1 MLLSGMGEKRMPSQ
15 SCTHF
20 KARVQDRTSKAN
32 RIVAFSHNSERLRT
46 STKTKVSGGL
56 CPGNAS
62 KESDYSGKNECK
74 PGILQQVISSAKA
87 REKME
92 ASDRSQCCKYA
103 SIGSHIQDG
112 DCRNY
117 SKLHL
122 QRGVGCI
129 SRSNRRILPHSYPS
143 KISKPALISRG
154 RTFVSV
160 QSPTFRYCNG
170 STRIHPHCQR
180 GKAYASKHGYTHPP
194 VPGRLVIASSN
205 TADLHGAVK
214 TTGPVRTRA
223 RLGDQLQKIRV
234 NTNSK
239 IRLPGVQ
246 VRLDKGRGLTHRKKW
261 LILTAAIE
269 GLNNSQTTTPR
280 ILMSFIGILASL
292 EKTVPMGRLHMR
304 PFQWYLKTHWKYPQ
318 SLDKRIPCS
327 EILKKHLVWWKN
339 PKNVLTGC
347 PLHVEEHNLLL
358 FTDASIKG
366 WGAHLGDL
374 TISGLWSDTEAN
386 LHINILEMKAV
397 FLAIRSFQSHLLNQR
412 VLVASDNATVV
423 AYLNKQGGTHSLEM
437 CLMVWRLMAFCN
449 PRAILLRA
457 RHIQGC
463 LNVIADS
470 LSRRDKIIQTEWS
483 LHPKIFQGICQI
495 WHRPMVDL
503 FATKMNNKLPLYVSP
518 VPDPNA
524 MAVDALNISWQAL
537 DGYVYCPVALIPK
550 VVQKMRTYACR
561 MIVVAPGWP
570 GMSWFWDLIELSTK
584 PPLLLPH
591 WETLLRQPFS
601 HRFHQNLQY
610 LNLHVWHLDSR
621 QNHLKNSLSQW
632 QRELRHLRDF
642 HQEGSMNQGGP
653 FLSHGAN
660 RARWS
665 SKNLL
670 FPQ

>member
-143 KISKPALISRG
+143 KISKPASISRG

-205 TADLHGAVK
+205 TADLHGAIK

-246 VRLDKGRGLTHRKKW
+246 VRLDKGRGLTHRKKM
-261 LILTAAIE
+261 ANFDSCHRRSKQQSN
-269 GLNNSQTTTPR
+269 NNSQDPDVFHR
-280 ILMSFIGILASL
+280 HSGISGEDSPNGQIAHEALPMVSQNSL
-292 EKTVPMGRLHMR
+292 EV
-304 PFQWYLKTHWKYPQ
+304 
-318 SLDKRIPCS
+318 
-327 EILKKHLVWWKN
+327 
-339 PKNVLTGC
+339 
-347 PLHVEEHNLLL
+347 
-358 FTDASIKG
+358 
-366 WGAHLGDL
+366 
-374 TISGLWSDTEAN
+374 
-386 LHINILEMKAV
+386 
-397 FLAIRSFQSHLLNQR
+397 
-412 VLVASDNATVV
+412 
-423 AYLNKQGGTHSLEM
+423 
-437 CLMVWRLMAFCN
+437 
-449 PRAILLRA
+449 
-457 RHIQGC
+457 
-463 LNVIADS
+463 
-470 LSRRDKIIQTEWS
+470 
-483 LHPKIFQGICQI
+483 
-495 WHRPMVDL
+495 
-503 FATKMNNKLPLYVSP
+503 
-518 VPDPNA
+518 
-524 MAVDALNISWQAL
+524 
-537 DGYVYCPVALIPK
+537 
-550 VVQKMRTYACR
+550 
-561 MIVVAPGWP
+561 
-570 GMSWFWDLIELSTK
+570 
-584 PPLLLPH
+584 
-591 WETLLRQPFS
+591 
-601 HRFHQNLQY
+601 
-610 LNLHVWHLDSR
+610 
-621 QNHLKNSLSQW
+621 LSQ
-632 QRELRHLRDF
+632 
-642 HQEGSMNQGGP
+642 
-653 FLSHGAN
+653 
-660 RARWS
+660 S
-665 SKNLL
+665 SNL
-670 FPQ
+670 

>member
-1 MLLSGMGEKRMPSQ
+1 MPSQ

-143 KISKPALISRG
+143 KISKPASISRG

-223 RLGDQLQKIRV
+223 RLGDQFQKIRV

-246 VRLDKGRGLTHRKKW
+246 VRLDKGEVLPTEKKW
-261 LILTAAIE
+261 LILTTAIE

-318 SLDKRIPCS
+318 SLDKKIPCS

-412 VLVASDNATVV
+412 VLVASDNVTVV